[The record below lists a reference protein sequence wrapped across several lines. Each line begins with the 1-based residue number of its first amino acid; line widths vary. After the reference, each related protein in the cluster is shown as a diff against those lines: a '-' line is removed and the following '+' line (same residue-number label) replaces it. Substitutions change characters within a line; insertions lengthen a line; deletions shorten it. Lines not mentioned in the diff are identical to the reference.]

1 LQQSREARRARHFRN
16 PRIRP
21 RRDSIEDKRSQP
33 PPARLRVRAES
44 STAASPAV
52 LRLVARHHAPLSL
65 R

>member
-1 LQQSREARRARHFRN
+1 
-16 PRIRP
+16 
-21 RRDSIEDKRSQP
+21 
-33 PPARLRVRAES
+33 VRAES